1 MVMLDWRI
9 NCSIVFCLCAESI
22 NREVWISEFV
32 FLKLTRGRWDST
44 SITIQMSALT
54 LNTKYSFYQRSAELF
69 RQEDQR
75 VTRQVSK
82 ELGAIHF
89 SLFIILHLLNNTTH
103 TTLRSMGAAY
113 LRQQRRIQAG
123 MVVKICE

>member
-1 MVMLDWRI
+1 
-9 NCSIVFCLCAESI
+9 
-22 NREVWISEFV
+22 
-32 FLKLTRGRWDST
+32 
-44 SITIQMSALT
+44 MSALT

-123 MVVKICE
+123 MVVKTCE